1 MRKVLTRQEA
11 DDLIGTI
18 PSVEVNWIDNMKERD
33 HEFKDIIQHYDC
45 IGFVKIIKTIIE
57 KKREYSSDG
66 KKLSVSDAN
75 YLKRA
80 QEYLSGELAI
90 ALNIPKDTVNNYIEN
105 RLKCM

>member
-1 MRKVLTRQEA
+1 
-11 DDLIGTI
+11 
-18 PSVEVNWIDNMKERD
+18 MKERD